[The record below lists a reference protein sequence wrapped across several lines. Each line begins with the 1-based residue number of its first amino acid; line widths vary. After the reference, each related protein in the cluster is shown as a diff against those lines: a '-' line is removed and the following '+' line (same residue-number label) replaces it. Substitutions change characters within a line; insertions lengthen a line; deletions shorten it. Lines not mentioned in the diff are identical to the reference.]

1 MKVLM
6 LDIDGVIWSYRTY
19 QFSPE
24 ACKNLN
30 DLLTQEPDLKIVI
43 SSSWRKLGL
52 DQCKMTLDKNG
63 IDSSRVIGLTG
74 NEPEGRG
81 KEIQDWLDEH
91 PEVTTYVVLDDES
104 SEMPKLLDRLVKPD
118 RYIGLTKEDIK
129 KAIDILKT
137 PC

>member
-1 MKVLM
+1 VKVVFA
-6 LDIDGVIWSYRTY
+6 DFDGIIWSYRTY

-24 ACKNLN
+24 ACKNFN
-30 DLLTQEPDLKIVI
+30 DLLQQEPDLKIVV

-52 DQCKMTLDKNG
+52 DECKRALNKNG
-63 IDSSRVIGLTG
+63 IDSTRVIDRTG

-91 PEVTTYVVLDDES
+91 PEVISYVILDDEAS
-104 SEMPKLLDRLVKPD
+104 DMTKLMDRVVKPD
-118 RYIGLTKEDIK
+118 MYICLTKEDVK
-129 KAIDILKT
+129 KALDILKR